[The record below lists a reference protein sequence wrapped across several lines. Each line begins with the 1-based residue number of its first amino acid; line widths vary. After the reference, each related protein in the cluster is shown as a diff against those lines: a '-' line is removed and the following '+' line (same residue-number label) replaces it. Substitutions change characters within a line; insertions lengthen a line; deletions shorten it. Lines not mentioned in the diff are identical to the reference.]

1 MILTY
6 LAIGAIIMFL
16 MLNTDK
22 SKESLSTQYIAYRT
36 EAIAEGREYA
46 REIVFRRVFISI
58 LFVIAMIAWPL
69 IIGYGIYKAV
79 RK

>member
-22 SKESLSTQYIAYRT
+22 SKESLSTQYIVYRT
-36 EAIAEGREYA
+36 EAIAEGREYS

-58 LFVIAMIAWPL
+58 LFAVVMIAWPL